1 MEEKF
6 DFIGIVNS
14 EGRKQLVM
22 IDFIAHVS
30 ETTDGCLIHLKN
42 GDVIKS
48 GFSFSE
54 VESMLDIIY
63 NEEID

>member
-1 MEEKF
+1 MEDKF

-42 GDVIKS
+42 GDVIES

-54 VESMLDIIY
+54 LEPMLNIIY
-63 NEEID
+63 SDEIN

>member
-6 DFIGIVNS
+6 DFMAIVDDTGNK
-14 EGRKQLVM
+14 RLVR
-22 IDFIAHVS
+22 IDFVAHVS
-30 ETTDGCLIHLKN
+30 EMTDGCLIHLKN

-54 VESMLDIIY
+54 LESMLDVIY